1 MSKYDNKG
9 MFLLDLNEQ
18 TLPVIE
24 QITDGMP
31 GGFFIYHADG
41 NEELIYANQAMAG
54 IFGCDSMEEF
64 MGYIG
69 GSFRGLVHPEDLEQV
84 ENSIHSQISM
94 SSKGL
99 DYVEYRVIRKDGM
112 IRWIRDYGRFVHT
125 DLYGN
130 VFYVFVEDATERHL
144 RELSDAHAVQM
155 ARDRL
160 KILKQLEH
168 ETTALRMVNEIF
180 SSAMWSMEF
189 NELGEITSV
198 NWSKEFRKMV
208 GYQDETDFPNVL
220 ESWSD
225 LLYEEDKEY
234 VMREFY
240 GAIAD
245 YTGKRSYSV
254 EYRLLTKDRG
264 WRWFQTAGKLSRR
277 EDGTPVTYIGIFVDI
292 TRQKLTDEALDT
304 QRKLLEDALEQTQ
317 RAKQA
322 RNIFFS
328 NMSHDLRTPMN
339 AITGF
344 ATLAK
349 MFIDDK
355 ETAEGYLDQIMS
367 AANDLQKMIGDLLE
381 ISHLESGNININE
394 TPCALSDILW
404 NLEAVAR
411 AEAKAKQLEL
421 SITSED
427 LIHGNVICDRE
438 QLNQAL
444 LNVVG
449 NALKF
454 TPSGGRIGVSLTE
467 FPGAPMGY
475 GFYVFKIWDTGIG
488 MSKELLDHIF
498 EPSERKHPKTANGTH
513 GMGLG
518 LVITQNII
526 ETMGGII
533 RVESEEGKGTE
544 VSISIQFRL
553 AGEAGKRRERK

>member
-1 MSKYDNKG
+1 MSKFENKG

-18 TLPVIE
+18 TLPAIE

-41 NEELIYANQAMAG
+41 NEELIYANRAMVS
-54 IFGCDSMEEF
+54 IFGCDSMEDFNE
-64 MGYIG
+64 YIG

-84 ENSIHSQISM
+84 EKSIHSQISM
-94 SSKGL
+94 NSKGL
-99 DYVEYRVIRKDGM
+99 DYVEYRVTRKDGM

-125 DLYGN
+125 DIYGD

-160 KILKQLEH
+160 EILRQLEH

-180 SSAMWSMEF
+180 SSGMWSMEF
-189 NELGEITSV
+189 NELGEMISV
-198 NWSKEFRKMV
+198 NWSNEFRKML
-208 GYQDETDFPNVL
+208 GYHDETDFPNVL
-220 ESWSD
+220 ESWSN

-245 YTGKRSYSV
+245 YTGKKSYSV

-277 EDGTPVTYIGIFVDI
+277 EDGTPVTYIGILVDI
-292 TRQKLTDEALDT
+292 TRQKLTDEALNT
-304 QRKLLEDALEQTQ
+304 QRRLLEDALEQTQ

-328 NMSHDLRTPMN
+328 NMSHNLRTPMN

-349 MFIDDK
+349 MSIDDK
-355 ETAEGYLDQIMS
+355 KTATDYLDQIMS
-367 AANDLQKMIGDLLE
+367 AANDLQKLIDNLLE
-381 ISHLESGNININE
+381 MSHFESGNISVNE
-394 TPCALSDILW
+394 TPCELPDILW

-411 AEAKAKQLEL
+411 AEAKAKQLDL
-421 SITSED
+421 SISSEN

-444 LNVVG
+444 MNIMG

-454 TPSGGRIGVSLTE
+454 TPPGGRISVSLTE
-467 FPGAPMGY
+467 FPGASAGY
-475 GFYVFKIWDTGIG
+475 GFYIFKIWDTGIG
-488 MSKELLDHIF
+488 MSKELLEHIF
-498 EPSERKHPKTANGTH
+498 EPSDQKRTKPANSTH

-526 ETMGGII
+526 ETMGGIV

-544 VSISIQFRL
+544 VTISIQLRL
-553 AGEAGKRRERK
+553 AGEAEKKS

>member
-1 MSKYDNKG
+1 MSKFDNNG

-18 TLPVIE
+18 TLPAIE

-41 NEELIYANQAMAG
+41 NEELIYANQALAG
-54 IFGCDSMEEF
+54 IFGCNSMEEF
-64 MGYIG
+64 MEYIG
-69 GSFRGLVHPEDLEQV
+69 GSFRGLVHPEDLDQV
-84 ENSIHSQISM
+84 EKSIHSQISM

-125 DLYGN
+125 DLYGD

-189 NELGEITSV
+189 NELGEITGV
-198 NWSKEFRKMV
+198 NWSKEFREMI
-208 GYQDETDFPNVL
+208 GYHDETDFPNVL

-245 YTGKRSYSV
+245 YTGKKSYSV

-292 TRQKLTDEALDT
+292 THQKLTDEALDT
-304 QRKLLEDALEQTQ
+304 QRKLLENSLEQTQ

-344 ATLAK
+344 ATLAR

-355 ETAEGYLDQIMS
+355 NAAEGYLDQIIS
-367 AANDLQKMIGDLLE
+367 AANDLQKMINDLLE
-381 ISHLESGNININE
+381 MSHLESRNVNINE
-394 TPCALSDILW
+394 TPCELSDILW

-411 AEAKAKQLEL
+411 AEAKAKQLKL

-444 LNVVG
+444 LNIVG

-454 TPSGGRIGVSLTE
+454 TPPGGRIGLSLSE

-488 MSKELLDHIF
+488 MSKELLEHIF
-498 EPSERKHPKTANGTH
+498 EPSERKHPKNGNGTH

-553 AGEAGKRRERK
+553 AEESGKRHERK

>member
-1 MSKYDNKG
+1 MSKFENKG

-18 TLPVIE
+18 TLPAIE

-41 NEELIYANQAMAG
+41 NEELIYANRSMVS
-54 IFGCDSMEEF
+54 IFGCDSMEDF
-64 MGYIG
+64 IAYIG

-84 ENSIHSQISM
+84 EKSIHSQVSM

-99 DYVEYRVIRKDGM
+99 DYVEYRVTRKDGV

-125 DLYGN
+125 DLYGD

-144 RELSDAHAVQM
+144 RELSDARAVQM
-155 ARDRL
+155 AKERL
-160 KILKQLEH
+160 EILKQLEH
-168 ETTALRMVNEIF
+168 ETTALRMVNEIL
-180 SSAMWSMEF
+180 SSGMWSMEF
-189 NELGEITSV
+189 NELGEMISV
-198 NWSKEFRKMV
+198 NWSNEFRKMV
-208 GYQDETDFPNVL
+208 GYHDETDFPNVL

-240 GAIAD
+240 SAIAD
-245 YTGKRSYSV
+245 YTGQKTYSV

-264 WRWFQTAGKLSRR
+264 WRWFQAAGKLSRR
-277 EDGTPVTYIGIFVDI
+277 EDGTPITYVGIFVDI
-292 TRQKLTDEALDT
+292 THQKLMDEALNT
-304 QRKLLEDALEQTQ
+304 QRKLLQDALEQTQ

-322 RNIFFS
+322 RNTFFS

-349 MFIDDK
+349 MSIDDK
-355 ETAEGYLDQIMS
+355 ETAADYLDQIMS
-367 AANDLQKMIGDLLE
+367 AANDLQKLIGDLLE
-381 ISHLESGNININE
+381 ISHIESGNININE
-394 TPCALSDILW
+394 TPCELPDILW
-404 NLEAVAR
+404 NLEAVTR
-411 AEAKAKQLEL
+411 AEAKARQLEL
-421 SITSED
+421 SISCEN
-427 LIHGNVICDRE
+427 LIHGNVFCERE

-444 LNVVG
+444 MNIMG

-454 TPSGGRIGVSLTE
+454 TPSGGRISVSLAE
-467 FPGAPMGY
+467 SPGAPEGY

-488 MSKELLDHIF
+488 MSKELLEHIF
-498 EPSERKHPKTANGTH
+498 EPSQRKRTKPVNGTH
-513 GMGLG
+513 SMGLG
-518 LVITQNII
+518 LVITQNIV
-526 ETMGGII
+526 ETMGGSI

-553 AGEAGKRRERK
+553 AGDTETKA

>member
-454 TPSGGRIGVSLTE
+454 TQPGGRIGVSLTE

-488 MSKELLDHIF
+488 MSKELLEHVF

-553 AGEAGKRRERK
+553 AGEAGKRREKK

>member
-18 TLPVIE
+18 TLPAIE

-41 NEELIYANQAMAG
+41 NEELIYANQAMVG

-64 MGYIG
+64 IEYIG
-69 GSFRGLVHPEDLEQV
+69 NSFRGLVHPEDLEQV
-84 ENSIHSQISM
+84 EKSIHSQISM

-99 DYVEYRVIRKDGM
+99 DYVEYRVTRKDGM

-125 DLYGN
+125 DIYGD

-160 KILKQLEH
+160 EILKQLEH

-180 SSAMWSMEF
+180 SSGMWSMEF
-189 NELGEITSV
+189 NELGEMTSV
-198 NWSKEFRKMV
+198 NWSNEFRKMV
-208 GYQDETDFPNVL
+208 GYHDETDFPNVL

-245 YTGKRSYSV
+245 YTGRKSYSV

-264 WRWFQTAGKLSRR
+264 WRWFQAAGKLSRR

-292 TRQKLTDEALDT
+292 THQKLTDEALDT

-355 ETAEGYLDQIMS
+355 ATAEGYLDQIMS

-394 TPCALSDILW
+394 TPCELSDILW

-421 SITSED
+421 SISSED
-427 LIHGNVICDRE
+427 LIHGNVVCDRE

-454 TPSGGRIGVSLTE
+454 TPPGGRIGVSLTE

-488 MSKELLDHIF
+488 MSKELLEHIF
-498 EPSERKHPKTANGTH
+498 EPSERKHPKAVNGTP

-553 AGEAGKRRERK
+553 AGEAGKRREKK

>member
-1 MSKYDNKG
+1 MSKFENKG

-18 TLPVIE
+18 TLPAIE

-41 NEELIYANQAMAG
+41 NEELIYANRAMVS
-54 IFGCDSMEEF
+54 IFGCDSMEDFNE
-64 MGYIG
+64 YIG

-84 ENSIHSQISM
+84 EKSIHSQISM

-99 DYVEYRVIRKDGM
+99 DYVEYRVTRKDGM

-125 DLYGN
+125 ELYGD

-160 KILKQLEH
+160 EILKQLEH

-180 SSAMWSMEF
+180 SSGMWSMEF
-189 NELGEITSV
+189 NELGEMISV
-198 NWSKEFRKMV
+198 NWSNEFRKMV
-208 GYQDETDFPNVL
+208 GYHDETDFPNVL

-245 YTGKRSYSV
+245 YTGKKSYSV

-264 WRWFQTAGKLSRR
+264 WRWFQAAGKLSRR
-277 EDGTPVTYIGIFVDI
+277 EDGTPVTYVGIFVDI
-292 TRQKLTDEALDT
+292 TRQKLTDEALNT

-322 RNIFFS
+322 RDIFLS

-344 ATLAK
+344 TTLAK
-349 MFIDDK
+349 MSIDDK
-355 ETAEGYLDQIMS
+355 ETAADYLDQIMS
-367 AANDLQKMIGDLLE
+367 AANDLQKLIGDLLE
-381 ISHLESGNININE
+381 ISHIESGNININE
-394 TPCALSDILW
+394 APCELPDVLW

-411 AEAKAKQLEL
+411 AEAKARQLEL
-421 SITSED
+421 SISSEN
-427 LIHGNVICDRE
+427 LIHGNVICDRQ

-444 LNVVG
+444 MNIIG

-454 TPSGGRIGVSLTE
+454 TPSGGRISVSLTE
-467 FPGAPMGY
+467 IPGATAGY
-475 GFYVFKIWDTGIG
+475 GFYVFRIWDTGIG
-488 MSKELLDHIF
+488 MSKELLEHIF
-498 EPSERKHPKTANGTH
+498 EPSERECTKTVNGTH

-518 LVITQNII
+518 LIITQNIV
-526 ETMGGII
+526 ETMGGVI

-544 VSISIQFRL
+544 ITVSIQFRL
-553 AGEAGKRRERK
+553 AGETGKEA